1 MMTAIV
7 LAAGLSRR
15 MGEVNKLLLPFG
27 KKTILET
34 TLDNI
39 LSSNI
44 EVVLIVIGHEAPK
57 VKKILDDYLRRNTG
71 FRRKY
76 FIVENPDFEKGMTTS
91 IQTGVKAAH
100 NISPALHNSHPS
112 TTHNSQLIIHNYI
125 NYMIC
130 LSDMPLISAHEY
142 SFLKNQFEDVLKQD
156 EKAIVQPIFKEKRG
170 NPTIFSSF
178 YENEI
183 LNLPDTP
190 KGISEGCKPIVQA
203 HKNHVYLVE
212 MPTPSILKDI
222 DNEEEYLLVKNE
234 K

>member
-1 MMTAIV
+1 MLTAIV

-27 KKTILET
+27 EKTVLET

-44 EVVLIVIGHEAPK
+44 EVVLIVIGHEAQQ
-57 VKKILDDYLRRNTG
+57 VKKVLDDYLRRNTG
-71 FRRKY
+71 FRRKF

-91 IQTGVKAAH
+91 IQAGIKASKRL
-100 NISPALHNSHPS
+100 SPPTL
-112 TTHNSQLIIHNYI
+112 NSQFSTL

-130 LSDMPLISAHEY
+130 LSDMPLISSDEY
-142 SFLKNQFEDVLKQD
+142 SFLKNQFEEILKQD
-156 EKAIVQPIFKEKRG
+156 TQAIVQPIFKEKRG

-178 YENEI
+178 YENDI
-183 LNLPDTP
+183 LNLIDT
-190 KGISEGCKPIVQA
+190 EGCKPIVQA
-203 HKNHVYLVE
+203 HKNHVHLVE

-222 DNEEEYLLVKNE
+222 DNSEDYKLIRN
-234 K
+234 

>member
-1 MMTAIV
+1 MTTAIV

-39 LSSNI
+39 LSSDI
-44 EVVLIVIGHEAPK
+44 EVVLIVIGHEAQQ
-57 VKKILDDYLRRNTG
+57 VKKVLDDYLRRNIG
-71 FRRKY
+71 LRRKF
-76 FIVENPDFEKGMTTS
+76 FIVENPDYENGITTS
-91 IQTGVKAAH
+91 IQAGVKASKSITAE
-100 NISPALHNSHPS
+100 NHNSQFSTQNNSLPS
-112 TTHNSQLIIHNYI
+112 TTHNSQFTTH

-130 LSDMPLISAHEY
+130 LSDMPLISADEY

-156 EKAIVQPIFKEKRG
+156 EKAIVQPIFKGKRG

-183 LNLPDTP
+183 LNLLDT
-190 KGISEGCKPIVQA
+190 EGCKPIVQA

>member
-1 MMTAIV
+1 MVTAIV

-27 KKTILET
+27 EKTVLET

-44 EVVLIVIGHEAPK
+44 EVVLIVIGHEAPQ
-57 VKKILDDYLRRNTG
+57 VKKVLDDYLRRNTG
-71 FRRKY
+71 FRRKF

-91 IQTGVKAAH
+91 IQAGVKASKRL
-100 NISPALHNSHPS
+100 SPPTL
-112 TTHNSQLIIHNYI
+112 NSQFSTL

-130 LSDMPLISAHEY
+130 LLDMPLITADEY
-142 SFLKNQFEDVLKQD
+142 SFLKNQFEDILKKD

-178 YENEI
+178 YENDI
-183 LNLPDTP
+183 LNLIDT
-190 KGISEGCKPIVQA
+190 EGCKPIVQS

-212 MPTPSILKDI
+212 MPTQSILKDI
-222 DNEEEYLLVKNE
+222 DNNQDYKLMINDE
-234 K
+234 

>member
-1 MMTAIV
+1 MVTAIV

-27 KKTILET
+27 EKTVLET

-44 EVVLIVIGHEAPK
+44 EVVLIVIGHEAPQ
-57 VKKILDDYLRRNTG
+57 VKKVLDDYLRRNTK
-71 FRRKY
+71 FRRKF

-91 IQTGVKAAH
+91 IQAGVKASQ
-100 NISPALHNSHPS
+100 NIYPTFHNSQPS
-112 TTHNSQLIIHNYI
+112 TSHNSQLVTHNFI

-130 LSDMPLISAHEY
+130 LSDMPLISADEY
-142 SFLKNQFEDVLKQD
+142 SFLKDQFEDVLKQD

-178 YENEI
+178 YENDI
-183 LNLPDTP
+183 LNLIDT
-190 KGISEGCKPIVQA
+190 EGCKPIVQS

-212 MPTPSILKDI
+212 MPTHSILKDI
-222 DNEEEYLLVKNE
+222 DNSEDYNLMMNDE
-234 K
+234 

>member
-1 MMTAIV
+1 MVTAIV

-27 KKTILET
+27 EKTVLET

-44 EVVLIVIGHEAPK
+44 EVVLIVIGHEAPQ
-57 VKKILDDYLRRNTG
+57 VKKVLDDYLRRNTG
-71 FRRKY
+71 FRRKF

-91 IQTGVKAAH
+91 IQAGIKASKRL
-100 NISPALHNSHPS
+100 SPPTL
-112 TTHNSQLIIHNYI
+112 NSQFSTL

-130 LSDMPLISAHEY
+130 LSDMPLISSDEY
-142 SFLKNQFEDVLKQD
+142 SFLKNQFEEILKKD

-178 YENEI
+178 YENDI
-183 LNLPDTP
+183 LNLIDT
-190 KGISEGCKPIVQA
+190 EGCKPIVQS

-212 MPTPSILKDI
+212 MPTHSILKDI
-222 DNEEEYLLVKNE
+222 DNNQDYKLMINDE
-234 K
+234 

>member
-1 MMTAIV
+1 MVTAIV

-39 LSSNI
+39 LSSDI
-44 EVVLIVIGHEAPK
+44 EVVLIVIGHEAQQ
-57 VKKILDDYLRRNTG
+57 VKKVLDDYLRRNTG
-71 FRRKY
+71 FRRK
-76 FIVENPDFEKGMTTS
+76 FFVVENPNFEKGMTTS
-91 IQTGVKAAH
+91 IQAGVRASQ
-100 NISPALHNSHPS
+100 NISPTLPHSQPS
-112 TTHNSQLIIHNYI
+112 TTHNSQLSTL
-125 NYMIC
+125 NYMVC
-130 LSDMPLISAHEY
+130 LSDMPLISANEF
-142 SFLKNQFEDVLKQD
+142 SFLKNQFEEILKQD

-178 YENEI
+178 YKNDI
-183 LNLPDTP
+183 LNLMDTE
-190 KGISEGCKPIVQA
+190 GSEGCKPIVQA

-222 DNEEEYLLVKNE
+222 DNEEEYLLVKR
-234 K
+234 

>member
-44 EVVLIVIGHEAPK
+44 EVVLIVIGHEAQQ
-57 VKKILDDYLRRNTG
+57 VKKVLDDYLRRNIE
-71 FRRKY
+71 FRRKF
-76 FIVENPDFEKGMTTS
+76 FIVENPDYDKGMTTS
-91 IQTGVKAAH
+91 IQAGVKASKSITAE
-100 NISPALHNSHPS
+100 
-112 TTHNSQLIIHNYI
+112 THNSQFSTH

-130 LSDMPLISAHEY
+130 LSDMPLISADEY

-156 EKAIVQPIFKEKRG
+156 EKAIVQPIFKGKRG

-183 LNLPDTP
+183 LNLLDT
-190 KGISEGCKPIVQA
+190 EGCKPIVQA

-212 MPTPSILKDI
+212 MPTPSILKDPI
-222 DNEEEYLLVKNE
+222 GSSS
-234 K
+234 

>member
-1 MMTAIV
+1 MVTAIV

-27 KKTILET
+27 EKTVLET

-44 EVVLIVIGHEAPK
+44 EVVLIVIGHEAPQ
-57 VKKILDDYLRRNTG
+57 VKKVLDDYLRRNTG
-71 FRRKY
+71 FRRKF
-76 FIVENPDFEKGMTTS
+76 FIVENPDYEKGMTTS
-91 IQTGVKAAH
+91 IQAGIKASKRL
-100 NISPALHNSHPS
+100 SPPTL
-112 TTHNSQLIIHNYI
+112 NSQFSTL

-130 LSDMPLISAHEY
+130 LSDMPLISSDEY
-142 SFLKNQFEDVLKQD
+142 SFLKNQFEEILKKD

-178 YENEI
+178 YENDI
-183 LNLPDTP
+183 LNLIDT
-190 KGISEGCKPIVQA
+190 EGCKPIVQS

-212 MPTPSILKDI
+212 MPTHSILKDI
-222 DNEEEYLLVKNE
+222 DNNQDYKLMMNDE
-234 K
+234 